1 MRSDRRFHWRH
12 RICAWRGYAM
22 SGYRAFL
29 RTGPAAYR
37 ETGMDHRF
45 CCRFRVMDGER
56 SSRVS
61 IRSRKT
67 FQQLVTLPDAA
78 IPLAETALM
87 IACEEYPQLELSP
100 YLDLLDEIAE
110 TVQRKRAP
118 LDSPVDTVKRVNGVL
133 FDSYGF
139 RANTND
145 YYDQRNSFFNDV
157 LDRRIGIPITLST
170 LYIEVARR
178 ISFPIVG
185 VGMPGH
191 FLVKYWDRREEFFLD
206 PYNSGQIL
214 TREDCRK
221 RLIEQFGE
229 GVEFNDR
236 LLARAT
242 HRQILWRMLNNLK
255 DIYVKGHA
263 IDKCLSMV
271 DMMLIV
277 DSEDLTQFRDR
288 GLLRMQLRQFDGAG
302 RDLQYYLKHVPGAQD
317 REEIETHVKE
327 LRRIRAMMN

>member
-1 MRSDRRFHWRH
+1 
-12 RICAWRGYAM
+12 
-22 SGYRAFL
+22 
-29 RTGPAAYR
+29 
-37 ETGMDHRF
+37 
-45 CCRFRVMDGER
+45 MDGGR
-56 SSRVS
+56 DFKVS
-61 IRSRKT
+61 TRSRKT

-100 YLDLLDEIAE
+100 YLDLLDEMAE
-110 TVQRKRAP
+110 RVKRHLAP
-118 LDSPVDTVKRVNGVL
+118 LDSPINTVNTINSVL
-133 FDSYGF
+133 FDHYGF
-139 RANTND
+139 RGNTDD
-145 YYDQRNSFFNDV
+145 YYDPRNSFLNDV
-157 LDRRIGIPITLST
+157 LDRRVGIPITLST

-178 ISFPIVG
+178 INFPIVG

-206 PYNSGQIL
+206 PYANGKIL

-221 RLIEQFGE
+221 RLVEQYGDA
-229 GVEFNDR
+229 VEFNDR

-271 DMMLIV
+271 DMMLII

-302 RDLQYYLKHVPGAQD
+302 RDLQHYLKHAKGAED
-317 REEIETHVKE
+317 REEIENHVKE

>member
-1 MRSDRRFHWRH
+1 
-12 RICAWRGYAM
+12 
-22 SGYRAFL
+22 
-29 RTGPAAYR
+29 
-37 ETGMDHRF
+37 
-45 CCRFRVMDGER
+45 
-56 SSRVS
+56 VS
-61 IRSRKT
+61 TRSRKT

-100 YLDLLDEIAE
+100 YLDLLDEMAE
-110 TVQRKRAP
+110 AVKRGIAP
-118 LDSPVDTVKRVNGVL
+118 LDSPIHIVNTINSVL
-133 FDSYGF
+133 FDAYRF
-139 RANTND
+139 RGNTD
-145 YYDQRNSFFNDV
+145 DFYDPRNSFLNDV

-178 ISFPIVG
+178 INFPIVG

-191 FLVKYWDRREEFFLD
+191 FLVKYWDRRDEFFID
-206 PYNSGQIL
+206 PYAAGKIM

-221 RLIEQFGE
+221 RLVEQFGDA
-229 GVEFNDR
+229 VEFNER

-271 DMMLIV
+271 DMMLII

-302 RDLQYYLKHVPGAQD
+302 RDLQHYLKHAKDAED
-317 REEIETHVKE
+317 REEIENHVKE

>member
-1 MRSDRRFHWRH
+1 
-12 RICAWRGYAM
+12 
-22 SGYRAFL
+22 
-29 RTGPAAYR
+29 
-37 ETGMDHRF
+37 
-45 CCRFRVMDGER
+45 MDGG
-56 SSRVS
+56 SLKVS
-61 IRSRKT
+61 TRSRKT

-110 TVQRKRAP
+110 AAKRELAP
-118 LDSPVDTVKRVNGVL
+118 LDSPVNIVKKINGVL
-133 FDSYGF
+133 FEEYAF
-139 RANTND
+139 RGNTED
-145 YYDQRNSFFNDV
+145 YYDPRNSFFNDV
-157 LDRRIGIPITLST
+157 LDRRVGIPITLST
-170 LYIEVARR
+170 VYVEVARR
-178 ISFPIVG
+178 INFPIVG

-191 FLVKYWDRREEFFLD
+191 FLVKYWDRREEFFID
-206 PYNSGQIL
+206 PFSRGDIL

-221 RLIEQFGE
+221 RLVEQYGE
-229 GVEFNDR
+229 AVEFNDR

-271 DMMLIV
+271 DMMLMV
-277 DSEDLTQFRDR
+277 DSEDLIQFRDR

-302 RDLQYYLKHVPGAQD
+302 RDLQHYLKHARDAED
-317 REEIETHVKE
+317 REEIENHVKE